1 VDCEW
6 IVQVTNP
13 NIQLK
18 TITMERR
25 STLLVI
31 TGASRGIGR
40 AIGTAFAQAI
50 GESVRAI
57 LIGRHQKDLME
68 TQRQMGVED
77 VVLHI
82 ADLSYLSMLDDSINV
97 IMETARP
104 WNQYKRVIVVNNAGS
119 MGHLGPTTMM
129 TNLQA
134 FQEYINLNITSS
146 LWFTTRFARE
156 LQPYAD
162 KMDCTFINISSL
174 CAVSPVATMAPYCTG
189 KAARDMFHTC
199 LAKEIPSSSIK
210 ILNWAPGAVQ
220 TDMTDLIRANSDL
233 MDDTV
238 ATWYREAHESG
249 SLLLPS
255 KTAHKLV
262 QLVLSGDFQSG
273 AHIDYWDFGDDAKI
287 EDENLAA
294 ISNTSK

>member
-1 VDCEW
+1 
-6 IVQVTNP
+6 
-13 NIQLK
+13 
-18 TITMERR
+18 MERQ

-50 GESVRAI
+50 GKSVRAI
-57 LIGRHQKDLME
+57 LIGRQSKDLLE
-68 TQRQMGVED
+68 TQRQMGVDD
-77 VVLHI
+77 VVLHV
-82 ADLSYLSMLDDSINV
+82 ADLSHLSMLDDSIHV
-97 IMETARP
+97 IMEAAKP
-104 WNQYKRVIVVNNAGS
+104 WDQYRRVIVVNNAGS
-119 MGHLGPTTMM
+119 IGQLGPVTMM

-134 FQEYINLNITSS
+134 FQEYVNLNITSS

-162 KMDCTFINISSL
+162 KMDCTFINMSSL
-174 CAVSPVATMAPYCTG
+174 CAVSPVPTMAQYCTG
-189 KAARDMFHTC
+189 KAARDMFHAC

-220 TDMTDLIRANSDL
+220 TDMTDHIRANSDL

-238 ATWYREAHESG
+238 ATWYREAHNNKG
-249 SLLLPS
+249 LLLPS
-255 KTAHKLV
+255 KTAQKLV

-273 AHIDYWDFGDDAKI
+273 AHIDYWDVGEDAKV
-287 EDENLAA
+287 EGENLAA
-294 ISNTSK
+294 VSTTSK